1 MVKKNLRKY
10 SCNICN
16 KEYASSGSLW
26 CHNNKFHKEKVQVG
40 GTISEKRVVVSGNI
54 SEKKVVVGG
63 SLIDDS
69 KKYSCCYCNKKIA
82 DKSNKYKHQKIC
94 KKNIISKKEDE
105 NNVINT
111 STTNIINNTSN
122 INNGT
127 INNIVINQIGKE
139 SIDCLKIKD
148 ILSIANDRL
157 NGPITCIKKLNF
169 NKSLPQNHS
178 FCSTSLEGNYFTTV
192 NHKTQKTEK
201 ISKKDLIH
209 KVLNSSLDFI
219 EGIALHLEF
228 NKDFQN
234 KIPIEY
240 LEKIQFILD
249 NKYKF
254 YEKKN
259 LLIFGNS
266 INSMSY
272 NYKDLIM
279 STWELLQPL
288 EDDTSSEYSEPDIKE
303 VTNFSSDEEDED
315 SD

>member
-1 MVKKNLRKY
+1 MVDKSLRKY
-10 SCNICN
+10 TCNICN
-16 KEYASSGSLW
+16 KDYASSGSLW
-26 CHNNKFHKEKVQVG
+26 GHNNKFHNINTTKSVNIVNENVNKIVNKNVNSVN
-40 GTISEKRVVVSGNI
+40 TISKS
-54 SEKKVVVGG
+54 
-63 SLIDDS
+63 
-69 KKYSCCYCNKKIA
+69 KYSCTKCLKSFSCRQGRYQHEKKCNLKINPCTLIEENIQLNEENKKL
-82 DKSNKYKHQKIC
+82 KSQ
-94 KKNIISKKEDE
+94 
-105 NNVINT
+105 
-111 STTNIINNTSN
+111 IINNNSN

-127 INNIVINQIGKE
+127 INNNIIINQIGKE

-219 EGIALHLEF
+219 EGIALHLEL
-228 NKDFQN
+228 NKDYQN
-234 KIPIEY
+234 KIPTEY
-240 LEKIQFILD
+240 QEKIQFILD

-272 NYKDLIM
+272 NYKDLIL

-303 VTNFSSDEEDED
+303 VTHFSSDEEDEY
-315 SD
+315 